1 MFPKSG
7 VPMEA
12 DAHFRALLNKS
23 FGLPSKGALPQG
35 PLHEF
40 PRREMPRS

>member
-12 DAHFRALLNKS
+12 DAHFRALLNTS
-23 FGLPSKGALPQG
+23 FAVPVKGVVPQA
-35 PLHEF
+35 PLHGIPLAEG
-40 PRREMPRS
+40 